1 LDTLDFPVYMARILL
16 TNDDGIGALGL
27 RSLEA
32 AFEGTAD
39 VYVVAPSAEQ
49 SATSRSITLRHPL
62 RYHEHGPGR
71 WAVDGTPADTV
82 MMAVNRI
89 LEFRPDVVVSGINYG
104 PNLGENIFYSG
115 TVAAAA
121 EAAKYGI
128 PAVAVSVDA
137 RSGVDFSAPA
147 GFTVSLV
154 QRLLHHRLP
163 PGVALNVNIPYP
175 AHRGVAITFQSK
187 KILRNQMIESID
199 PRGRP
204 YYWMQEEVPLADAEP
219 GSDYAAVRD
228 GMISISPLRF
238 DPTARDLIEPL
249 KVLTKL

>member
-1 LDTLDFPVYMARILL
+1 MPRILL
-16 TNDDGIGALGL
+16 TNDDGIGAPGL
-27 RSLEA
+27 NALEA
-32 AFEGTAD
+32 AFSSAGE
-39 VYVVAPSAEQ
+39 VYVAAPATEQ
-49 SATSRSITLRHPL
+49 SATSRAITIRHPL
-62 RYHEHGPGR
+62 RFHDCGPRR
-71 WAVDGTPADTV
+71 WAVEGTPADTV

-89 LEFRPDVVVSGINYG
+89 LAFRPDIVVSGINYG

-137 RSGVDFSAPA
+137 RSGVDFAGPA
-147 GFTVSLV
+147 EFAVKLV
-154 QRLLHHRLP
+154 LRILHDGLP

-175 AHRGVAITFQSK
+175 DQRGVAITRQSQ
-187 KILRNQMIESID
+187 KISRNLMVESTD

-204 YYWMQEEVPLADAEP
+204 YYWMHEEIPLADAEP

-228 GMISISPLRF
+228 GMISVTPLRF
-238 DPTARDLIEPL
+238 DPTALDLIAPL
-249 KVLTKL
+249 EVLGKL